1 MLEST
6 SGEIIGTQARE
17 GNPFLVILL
26 ILSLIFLFY
35 FSIHYT
41 VKQPQYSSKKLK
53 KHWVKGSIIA
63 LYMATYPFL
72 FGYYGLGI
80 KRPEVSFFSTESL
93 CLLLLWGVI
102 FFVMLNICASH
113 FQAMENSDAEKKSIE

>member
-6 SGEIIGTQARE
+6 AVGIIGTQTQE
-17 GNPFLVILL
+17 GNPVMVILL

-35 FSIHYT
+35 FSIHYA
-41 VKQPQYSSKKLK
+41 VKQPQYSSKKLRR
-53 KHWVKGSIIA
+53 HWIKGSIIA

-72 FGYYGLGI
+72 FGYSLGI

-113 FQAMENSDAEKKSIE
+113 FQAMENSDAEKKTIE